1 MAYQKLQA
9 YRAAAV
15 TPSNTV
21 DIPSVSTQDG
31 TGNNGCVLYVGG
43 DGDVKVTTAGGDE
56 VTFVGLSAGTLS
68 FDTVQ
73 GMKTATE
80 VISQDSKTARTIKS
94 NKNLLVETIENL
106 IHSIISLAVF
116 IKQLPKREYEL
127 TVSFKDSII
136 IDDNTLID
144 NNIKLVQAGLKSK
157 ISAIMEVQKC
167 DEATAQKELERI
179 NKEQSITGLD
189 VDDFTNK
196 KEVDENDENGNTT
209 T

>member
-1 MAYQKLQA
+1 M
-9 YRAAAV
+9 
-15 TPSNTV
+15 
-21 DIPSVSTQDG
+21 SVQ
-31 TGNNGCVLYVGG
+31 
-43 DGDVKVTTAGGDE
+43 
-56 VTFVGLSAGTLS
+56 
-68 FDTVQ
+68 
-73 GMKTATE
+73 
-80 VISQDSKTARTIKS
+80 VIEAARTIKS